1 MKRLIQLLPAICI
14 LLLAGCDTMT
24 ETAPVTSPGLDA
36 ANTTAIN
43 LGGAWNYDFEVLLV
57 FPGLVA
63 PDFGY
68 QQEGPVLR
76 LNCAGTG
83 TAVFTQDGS
92 NFTATISE
100 DYELVSCVTRGG
112 QVGGPPWP
120 PGDAHYSGDIRGR
133 SISYVSEPD
142 AAGIS
147 CSANGV
153 LKEVVAGS
161 AMEIHTNGG
170 CDLSAF
176 PFRPAHAKNSAVYTR
191 Q

>member
-1 MKRLIQLLPAICI
+1 MRFFYLVPALSILI
-14 LLLAGCDTMT
+14 LAGCDSLTDSV
-24 ETAPVTSPGLDA
+24 TADGLDLHA
-36 ANTTAIN
+36 AATVDIS
-43 LGGAWNYDFEVLLV
+43 GDWNYDFEVLLV
-57 FPGLVA
+57 FPGFIA

-68 QQEGPVLR
+68 DQEGPILR

-92 NFTATISE
+92 NFTATLSE
-100 DYELVSCVTRGG
+100 NYELVSCVTRGG

-120 PGDAHYSGDIRGR
+120 PGDAHYSGDISGR

-142 AAGIS
+142 AAGIT

-153 LKEVVAGS
+153 LKAVVAGS

-170 CDLSAF
+170 CDLSGF

-191 Q
+191 P